1 MINDENSI
9 VMKIPIPS
17 SLNFFGVI
25 SKGDWNII
33 KYIVKSQSRFQ
44 YQFYA

>member
-1 MINDENSI
+1 MINGENSR

-17 SLNFFGVI
+17 SLNLFSVI